1 MNKIEYFKIKK
12 VIDKYFKNN
21 QCFDKQV
28 IYDIIE
34 LIIKTRKYDFMIYS
48 VNVSNQSEKKGVQG
62 YYSPLEK
69 N

>member
-1 MNKIEYFKIKK
+1 MNKIEYLKIKK

-34 LIIKTRKYDFMIYS
+34 LIIKTRKYDFMIDS
-48 VNVSNQSEKKGVQG
+48 VNV
-62 YYSPLEK
+62 
-69 N
+69 